1 MVRIVVGMRAS
12 RLVQLLLVLQRRGQ
26 VTAADL
32 AEELE
37 VSVRTI
43 YRDIEALGMAG
54 VPIVT
59 ESGPG
64 GGVSL
69 IGGYE
74 TKLTGL
80 SGDEATAIG
89 LAGVPG
95 AAAELGLGSV
105 LVAAQAKVDA
115 ALPPELRSR
124 AVRVRERFLVDA
136 PGWFQ
141 RPAPVPMLPAL
152 SAAVWDGRAV
162 ELRYERKDKVVRRR
176 VDPLGLVLKGAAWY
190 LVAAAHR
197 PAGLRSFRI
206 DRVRAVSA
214 LDRPIER
221 PDGFDLAVAWAELQ
235 AGFEDQLRSYRVT
248 ARMDRSRI
256 GRLRHALPEPSASRA
271 LAAAEAAEGD
281 PVTFTIESESLVV
294 AHGELLRLGAWIEV
308 LDPPELRAA
317 MRQTG
322 EAMAA
327 VHR

>member
-1 MVRIVVGMRAS
+1 MRAS
-12 RLVQLLLVLQRRGQ
+12 RLVHLLLVLQRRGH

-74 TKLTGL
+74 TRLTGL
-80 SGDEATAIG
+80 SGDEAAAIG

-141 RPAPVPMLPAL
+141 RPTPVPMLPAL
-152 SAAVWDGRAV
+152 SAAVWDGKAV
-162 ELRYERKDKVVRRR
+162 ELRYDRRDRVVRRR
-176 VDPLGLVLKGAAWY
+176 VDPLGLVLKGSAWY
-190 LVAAAHR
+190 LVAAAQR

-206 DRVRAVSA
+206 DRVRSVRA
-214 LDRPIER
+214 LDRPAHR
-221 PDGFDLAVAWAELQ
+221 PESFDLAAAWAEMQ
-235 AGFEDQLRSYRVT
+235 AGFEQQLRSYRVV
-248 ARMDRSRI
+248 ARMARADVP
-256 GRLRHALPEPSASRA
+256 RLRAALPEPSSSHAIEQAASA
-271 LAAAEAAEGD
+271 DGD
-281 PVTFTIESESLVV
+281 PCTFVIESESLQV
-294 AHGELLRLGAWIEV
+294 AHGELLRLGAAIEV
-308 LDPPELRAA
+308 LEPAELRAA
-317 MRQTG
+317 LRRTG

-327 VHR
+327 AHR